1 MLAPNLAQTP
11 SVIITGED
19 DKDGRG
25 QVAGAPDG
33 VQGLSQV
40 LLSLAKARAALRWC
54 GYTNQHAVQ
63 HGGKRWHYLLVPD
76 TAIQLGY
83 SIKMLCAELTL
94 YGKIVMSEPPKVPK
108 AMQEKFT
115 AIIGLAE
122 PFCVQHLDQH
132 YRKLIAEATAALCR
146 KWFGTAARCQQGA
159 SLRFCACLQT
169 PDSICQANG

>member
-11 SVIITGED
+11 PVIITGED

-63 HGGKRWHYLLVPD
+63 HGGKRWYYRWVPD
-76 TAIQLGY
+76 TAIQLGR
-83 SIKMLCAELTL
+83 SIKVFCAELAFT
-94 YGKIVMSEPPKVPK
+94 
-108 AMQEKFT
+108 EK
-115 AIIGLAE
+115 L
-122 PFCVQHLDQH
+122 
-132 YRKLIAEATAALCR
+132 
-146 KWFGTAARCQQGA
+146 
-159 SLRFCACLQT
+159 S
-169 PDSICQANG
+169 

>member
-1 MLAPNLAQTP
+1 M
-11 SVIITGED
+11 
-19 DKDGRG
+19 
-25 QVAGAPDG
+25 
-33 VQGLSQV
+33 

-63 HGGKRWHYLLVPD
+63 HGGKRWYYLLVPD
-76 TAIQLGY
+76 TAIQLGC

-94 YGKIVMSEPPKVPK
+94 YGEIVMSESPKVPK

-122 PFCVQHLDQH
+122 PFCVQHLDEH

-146 KWFGTAARCQQGA
+146 KWFGTAARCRQGA